1 MGPRIVAHRGVH
13 TAASGGPVENT
24 LAAIR
29 AALELD
35 VEMIE
40 VDVRVTRDGSVVLLH
55 DPTLERIWGDARAI
69 GEVDLAEVREL
80 GGGSR
85 RIPLLAEAIEEVRGS
100 GATLLIDMDEPDP
113 AAPAA
118 AVVRAAAAQ
127 DFTAWCGHADGM
139 RTIRA
144 ELPEAAVWMPWSA
157 AQPPTADDL
166 AELRPDVINAEH
178 VVVGREFVDAV
189 HELGVSASCWTVDD
203 PAQAAHL
210 AGIGL
215 DSITTNRVTA
225 TRDGVAAG
233 AVDQRDRQLRIATEL
248 AGWAAAVTG
257 RARRDGVG
265 TVQTK
270 SGPADHVTEIDRL
283 IERRVRAVIGAQ
295 FDDHDLVGEEY
306 GGSADG
312 SRPCWYVDPID
323 GTANLA
329 NGVPWTSFSLALV
342 ERGRPV
348 VGAVVDP
355 SELVPITAAE
365 GRGAWRAGRR
375 LRTTPRPGDHPLS
388 GAIVGTELA
397 GARPWQG
404 MIELMGRL
412 ADLHCT
418 LRVPGSG
425 TATLAGVA
433 CGRGTAAIIH
443 RYSPVDHAA
452 ALIIVTEAGGTVLDS
467 SGEPTIPEPG
477 DVVIAGS
484 DPAAARA
491 LWTEWRAARG

>member
-1 MGPRIVAHRGVH
+1 
-13 TAASGGPVENT
+13 
-24 LAAIR
+24 
-29 AALELD
+29 
-35 VEMIE
+35 
-40 VDVRVTRDGSVVLLH
+40 
-55 DPTLERIWGDARAI
+55 
-69 GEVDLAEVREL
+69 
-80 GGGSR
+80 
-85 RIPLLAEAIEEVRGS
+85 
-100 GATLLIDMDEPDP
+100 
-113 AAPAA
+113 
-118 AVVRAAAAQ
+118 
-127 DFTAWCGHADGM
+127 
-139 RTIRA
+139 
-144 ELPEAAVWMPWSA
+144 
-157 AQPPTADDL
+157 
-166 AELRPDVINAEH
+166 EH

-375 LRTTPRPGDHPLS
+375 LRTTPRPGAHPLS

-452 ALIIVTEAGGTVLDS
+452 AVIIVTEAGGTVLDS

-491 LWTEWRAARG
+491 LWTEWRAARGGSRRGPRAPSRRSTDPSRPFDRLRAREAQGLKGSGVDQRRELLRTDVAAGQDHPDRAVAGRDLAGQQRRQRRGAAGLDHQLEPLVGPPHRLGQLGVADQQHRVEQAAVDREGELSRRRHGLTAGQGPGHRDRDPFPGRERSLRVVARLGLDPDHPDAGRQVGGDQRAARGQ